1 MIVLVTDYGMEGP
14 YLGQVLAVLYQYA
27 PGVQVVNL
35 FANAPTYDPRATAY
49 LLAAYRHG
57 FPKNSVFLCVV
68 DPGVGSHSH
77 APIVVQ
83 VDEQWFVG
91 PGNGIFNAVMKH
103 GGSGRAWKITWRPE
117 LISATFHG
125 RDLYAPVA
133 ATLARGQFPHWE
145 PLELSDYATWPDDL
159 HEIVYLDHFGNAMTG
174 VRASVVSPQ
183 AAIRIAGQSVPRAR
197 TFSDVPVGHPM
208 WYENSNGLAEIAVN
222 QGRADTVLDLRVGLP
237 ISFEEPT

>member
-1 MIVLVTDYGMEGP
+1 MIVLVTDYAMEGP
-14 YLGQVLAVLYQYA
+14 YLGQVISVLYQSA

-68 DPGVGSHSH
+68 DPGVGSHLH

-83 VDEQWFVG
+83 VGEQWFVG

-103 GGSGRAWKITWRPE
+103 GGPGRAWTITWRPE
-117 LISATFHG
+117 VISSTFHG

-133 ATLARGQFPHWE
+133 AALTRGQFPQCE
-145 PLELSDYATWPDDL
+145 PLELSDYAAWPDDL

-183 AAIRIAGQSVPRAR
+183 AAITIAGQSVPKAT

-222 QGRADTVLDLRVGLP
+222 QGRADRVLDLCVGLP
-237 ISFEEPT
+237 ISFEEST

>member
-27 PGVQVVNL
+27 PGVPVVNL
-35 FANAPTYDPRATAY
+35 FANAPAYDPRATAY

-68 DPGVGSHSH
+68 DPGVGNHRH
-77 APIVVQ
+77 APLVVQ

-103 GGSGRAWKITWRPE
+103 GRSGRAWTITWRPE
-117 LISATFHG
+117 SISATFHG

-133 ATLARGQFPHWE
+133 ATLALGQLPQCE
-145 PLELSDYATWPDDL
+145 PLELSDYAAWPDDL

-174 VRASVVSPQ
+174 VRASVISPR
-183 AAIRIAGQSVPRAR
+183 AVIRIAGQSVPRAR
-197 TFSDVPVGHPM
+197 TFGDVPVGHPM

-222 QGRADTVLDLRVGLP
+222 QGRADAALGLYLGQP
-237 ISFEEPT
+237 ISFEELE